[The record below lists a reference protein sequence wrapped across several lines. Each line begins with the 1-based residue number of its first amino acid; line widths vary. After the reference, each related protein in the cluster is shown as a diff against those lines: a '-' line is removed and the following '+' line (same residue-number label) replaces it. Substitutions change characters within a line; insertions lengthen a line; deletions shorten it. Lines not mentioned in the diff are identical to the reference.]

1 MRIECVE
8 RESGK
13 KIVRSETE
21 LENLPQNLIEFNLG
35 AKPRR
40 RVA

>member
-1 MRIECVE
+1 MKIECVE
-8 RESGK
+8 GESGK
-13 KIVRSETE
+13 KMVRSETE